1 MNKGIFIIAE
11 AGVNHNGD
19 IAIAR
24 KLVDAAASA
33 GADAVKFQTFK
44 ADRIISRFAKKA
56 EYQKQTTDPG
66 ESQLDMV
73 RKLELSTEDH
83 EKLIE
88 HCLSLG
94 VMFLSTPFDFESIKL
109 LDSLG
114 MQIFKVP
121 SGEISNLPYLRMVG
135 SLRKK
140 IILSTGMATLGEIET
155 ALNILTESGTDR
167 DSITILHC
175 NTEYPTPVEDVN
187 LSAMVTIRDAL
198 KIKTG
203 YSDHTDGIVIPVAA
217 AALGARVIEKH
228 FTLDRTMEGPDHRA
242 SLEPEELLKMVKS
255 IRIVEKS
262 LGDGIKKPSPSE
274 QKNIEMAR
282 KSIVAARDIVKG
294 EIFTE
299 DNLTV
304 KRPGSGL
311 SPMLWD
317 MVLGRTA
324 RENYKEEDRI
334 SL

>member
-114 MQIFKVP
+114 MQIFKALKC
-121 SGEISNLPYLRMVG
+121 SDLPYSFIGANITSFFLQWVLKENFI
-135 SLRKK
+135 SIYNKK
-140 IILSTGMATLGEIET
+140 
-155 ALNILTESGTDR
+155 
-167 DSITILHC
+167 
-175 NTEYPTPVEDVN
+175 
-187 LSAMVTIRDAL
+187 
-198 KIKTG
+198 
-203 YSDHTDGIVIPVAA
+203 
-217 AALGARVIEKH
+217 
-228 FTLDRTMEGPDHRA
+228 
-242 SLEPEELLKMVKS
+242 
-255 IRIVEKS
+255 
-262 LGDGIKKPSPSE
+262 KK
-274 QKNIEMAR
+274 N
-282 KSIVAARDIVKG
+282 
-294 EIFTE
+294 
-299 DNLTV
+299 
-304 KRPGSGL
+304 
-311 SPMLWD
+311 
-317 MVLGRTA
+317 
-324 RENYKEEDRI
+324 
-334 SL
+334 